1 MMILNFRNSAAIV
14 GALALLAN
22 SYAATAAVTGHL
34 DAVSK
39 YVLRGITTTY
49 GSTAPVA
56 GTPSGNAA
64 GDAPENEKPSLQGG
78 LDYASDSGIYLGYA
92 FATIGYS
99 YADFSLGNKAGSIE
113 HATYGGYSGK
123 FGDMGYKVGLLHLNY
138 EPGANAVGTEALLGV
153 SYKEFGFNV
162 QPFLNDTTYA
172 NKGDTYITAT
182 YATKLP
188 MDIGFNASLGYYK
201 YTKSGEYINK
211 DGTSTLAKD
220 MAFRHLIL
228 GVSYPFTKNVSAA
241 ASYIIGGENRFGV
254 KQDNMMVGSVSY
266 TF

>member
-1 MMILNFRNSAAIV
+1 MKAFNLKSGVAVV
-14 GALALLAN
+14 GVLALMTN
-22 SYAATAAVTGHL
+22 SLVASAAVTGHL

-49 GSTAPVA
+49 GKTAPVS

-64 GDAPENEKPSLQGG
+64 ADAPESEKPSLQGG
-78 LDYASDSGIYLGYA
+78 LDYSSESGFYLGYG

-99 YADFSLGNKAGSIE
+99 YGDFSIGNRGGSME
-113 HATYGGYSGK
+113 HDTYGGYAGK
-123 FGDMGYKVGLLHLNY
+123 MGDIGYKVGLLHINY
-138 EPGANAVGTEALLGV
+138 EPQANAVGSEAMFGL
-153 SYKEFGFNV
+153 SYKEFALTV

-188 MDIGFNASLGYYK
+188 MDVGFSASLGYYK
-201 YTKSGEYINK
+201 YTKSGEFIA
-211 DGTSTLAKD
+211 DDPLAKD
-220 MAFRHLIL
+220 SAFRHLIL

-241 ASYIIGGENRFGV
+241 ASYIIGGENRWGV
-254 KQDNMMVGSVSY
+254 KQDNMLVGSASY
-266 TF
+266 SF